1 MRADGQCKLD
11 GEKRMTIKYP
21 TGMDAERAKESIVKN
36 MPGRAY
42 EYRGQIAWLEWE
54 KEELVAA
61 ATIPHSRN
69 GRSFNSIGK
78 WKLCFGEN
86 GIRMKRKISLDLCI
100 NLVLLVTWLMITVF
114 FFLGISTGEIII
126 LFFFF
131 VFLLFFVLYLRA
143 VFWNPKK
150 RVKKYLCSIM
160 E

>member
-1 MRADGQCKLD
+1 M
-11 GEKRMTIKYP
+11 MIKYLA
-21 TGMDAERAKESIVKN
+21 GMDAERAKKNIVKN

-54 KEELVAA
+54 GEELIAA

-69 GRSFNSIGK
+69 GRGFNSIGK
-78 WKLCFGEN
+78 WKLCFGED

-100 NLVLLVTWLMITVF
+100 HLLLSVIWLLMMGV
-114 FFLGISTGEIII
+114 FFLGIFTGEPII

-131 VFLLFFVLYLRA
+131 VFALIFVLYLRA
-143 VFWNPKK
+143 VFRNPKK
-150 RVKKYLCSIM
+150 RVKKFLCSIM